1 MANPSLQ
8 IGNGKWAIKEDSLLG
23 YTELGNNIAPVEI
36 DMTRATAGTRV
47 NPQGLVE
54 TVELLGSELVTNG
67 DFDNG
72 ATDWTIT
79 AGATITDVATISTTG
94 SMVYISSDTANLVNG
109 KSYKITLTATRLTGT
124 GLLAFTDN
132 LGNNITGTPLLDS
145 DGELTYYFTAQ
156 ADITGFGFKRHN
168 SGTYSWELD
177 NISVKESTKNNL
189 ARVDYT
195 GSTSSLLAEPQRTNL
210 VTYSEVYGA
219 GTFFSSTVGSTID
232 NTTSTSPSGDSNATQ
247 ITSTGQ
253 GKIQSGA
260 LSLTQNTD
268 YVLSFYAK
276 NVDATLVSS
285 RVLATGGSGGSNLTS
300 VNYQSEI
307 STTEWTRITHIFNT
321 GTNTTCF
328 VYLSSNLNIGGTL
341 QLWGAQ
347 LEVGSYA
354 TSYIPTS
361 GSTVTRNQDT
371 FTKTGISDKIGSE
384 GVLFYDIAALSNDLT
399 NRVIS
404 LNDGTA
410 SNRMMLYFN
419 SASNTIAVAG
429 TGYSISYILPD
440 ETSFNKVAVRYKEN
454 DITLWVNGQKR
465 GVDIISVV
473 IPTFTALKFDSGS
486 GNSSFYGKIK
496 ALKLYKTYLTDS
508 ELITLTS

>member
-8 IGNGKWAIKEDSLLG
+8 IGNNKWGIKEDNLLG
-23 YTELGNNIAPVEI
+23 YNTVGTNFLPIETT
-36 DMTRATAGTRV
+36 MTRASAGTRV

-177 NISVKESTKNNL
+177 NISVKEETRNDL

-195 GSTSSLLAEPQRTNL
+195 DGTSSLLAEPQRTNL
-210 VTYSEVYGA
+210 VTYSEDFTSWNQIQSITLTA
-219 GTFFSSTVGSTID
+219 NSTISPSGD
-232 NTTSTSPSGDSNATQ
+232 NNGTKFLSTNNNSKVRATFSVVSGTTYTFSVYCKNIDATIIRLLGYDGANSFTNTVTSEVNTSTWTKVSLIFTAANTSPSGQVQ
-247 ITSTGQ
+247 IARDLPNGE
-253 GKIQSGA
+253 
-260 LSLTQNTD
+260 SL
-268 YVLSFYAK
+268 F
-276 NVDATLVSS
+276 
-285 RVLATGGSGGSNLTS
+285 
-300 VNYQSEI
+300 
-307 STTEWTRITHIFNT
+307 F
-321 GTNTTCF
+321 
-328 VYLSSNLNIGGTL
+328 
-341 QLWGAQ
+341 WGAQ
-347 LEVGSYA
+347 LEESSYA

-361 GSTVTRNQDT
+361 GSTVTRVQDQYE
-371 FTKTGISDKIGSE
+371 KTGISNKINSTE
-384 GVLFYDIAALSNDLT
+384 GVLFVELENITGTDAT
-399 NRVIS
+399 NKMISITDSSTTNKIS
-404 LNDGTA
+404 LFVSSNQISVESSGSGT
-410 SNRMMLYFN
+410 NLG
-419 SASNTIAVAG
+419 I
-429 TGYSISYILPD
+429 YSKALQSG
-440 ETSFNKVAVRYKEN
+440 FNKIAIKFKVN
-454 DITLWVNGQKR
+454 DCALWVNGTEYTDTSFAAFSSSTLNALVFDR
-465 GVDIISVV
+465 GDGTQDFFGKVKQIQVYK
-473 IPTFTALKFDSGS
+473 TALT
-486 GNSSFYGKIK
+486 N
-496 ALKLYKTYLTDS
+496 A
-508 ELITLTS
+508 ELITLTTI